1 MKTLQLGITVCA
13 TVLAL
18 PAAAAAQTA
27 SLELDGAGRRTIE
40 LEAGRP
46 PTLRVNVPEGATG
59 EPARLELPEGAPA
72 VATGIAAETLIGPRN
87 ARLGRVTL
95 TTEGGTTYEALVAV
109 TGRPAAPKLVW
120 AGWTGLRG
128 DPGERYGERLEV
140 GDVDGDGK
148 LDVLVGVVSETTTVC
163 GVAGL
168 PLLHRRAYDWAGAT
182 LRPVSG
188 PREGLDPQGATA
200 VAPAGARFV
209 AAPAQAEDANGWRVA
224 PDSPSEA
231 GAVLLPLLEY
241 RGASSSHGDDGNPLH
256 AAAPSGLEDM
266 QGTTGWAEGVG
277 GAGRLEFA
285 TARLV
290 TPHLPGRWLAVRAA
304 DDGDPDAA
312 KTRGRPKELLVVD
325 GEGRR
330 WRLAVPDDAATR
342 GGAVLWYE
350 LPEASAGGCI
360 SVALLDAVPAT
371 SAEGRRASVTW
382 LSDVQL
388 FAALRLPEGAEALRA
403 LLEDDGSP
411 AAAQRALRA
420 LGAAA
425 VPALA
430 GMAPALGGAGAG
442 RAAAFL
448 AAREEPEAAAALAA
462 LLGAENASAARAARE
477 ALARRGA
484 EATPLL
490 VRLLDAEPPAARTAA
505 LERLAE
511 SGGPEAL
518 EPVAGKLDGAG
529 EAERPLLR
537 RTLAAMLAR
546 APEPAAKVAAAIE
559 TALAEGKETLAVD
572 LLRVLPLG
580 EPGVRAA
587 AGRLVAAALPIARS
601 FEARYHLVL
610 RAGALLA
617 AGETAPAEPLR
628 ALAQAAA
635 EPELRVEATR
645 ALAEAPADLDL
656 APLLADAWPG
666 VREAA
671 ATAIGRRGREAE
683 LRALATTFAEEPW
696 PLVRA
701 AAAEAFLRVAAWPGD
716 DVARRL
722 LEDPA
727 PLVRERAIGAL
738 AGRDDEPAGRMLA
751 EVVERH
757 TERLELRQRALGALA
772 RRCWPELKPLVIRV
786 VEHSV
791 RTDARRGDQA
801 LALDAIRA
809 LGTAGPPNVRS
820 LLEEIVREAPVP
832 VMLAAALQALG
843 DLGEPDAAAVV
854 EPYRRHADPAVA
866 EAAEAALRALERGR
880 AGRRCGEAGR

>member
-27 SLELDGAGRRTIE
+27 TLELDGAGSRTVA
-40 LEAGRP
+40 LEAGP
-46 PTLRVNVPEGATG
+46 PPALLVGAPEGTAG
-59 EPARLELPEGAPA
+59 EPVRLELPEGAPA
-72 VATGIAAETLIGPRN
+72 AATGMTAETLTGPRN
-87 ARLGRVTL
+87 ARLGHLAL
-95 TTEGGTTYEALVAV
+95 TTEAGPTYEALVAV

-128 DPGERYGERLEV
+128 DPGERYGARVEV
-140 GDVDGDGK
+140 GDADGDGK

-163 GVAGL
+163 GVEGL

-209 AAPAQAEDANGWRVA
+209 AAPAQAEDANWWQVA
-224 PDSPSEA
+224 PDSPAEP
-231 GAVLLPLLEY
+231 GALLMPLLEY
-241 RGASSSHGDDGNPLH
+241 RGASSSHGDDGNPLR
-256 AAAPSGLEDM
+256 AAAPAGLEDM
-266 QGTTGWAEGVG
+266 RGATGWAEGVG
-277 GAGRLEFA
+277 GTGRLEFA

-290 TPHLPGRWLAVRAA
+290 TSHLPGRWLAVRAT
-304 DDGDPDAA
+304 DDGDPDAP

-350 LPEASAGGCI
+350 LPEAPAGGCV
-360 SVALLDAVPAT
+360 SVAILDAAPAT
-371 SAEGRRASVTW
+371 SAEGRRANVTW

-388 FAALRLPEGAEALRA
+388 FAALRLPEGTEALRA
-403 LLEDDGSP
+403 VLEDDGSSV
-411 AAAQRALRA
+411 AAQRALRA

-430 GMAPALGGAGAG
+430 GMTPALGGTGAG

-448 AAREEPEAAAALAA
+448 AARDEPEATSALAG
-462 LLGAENASAARAARE
+462 LLGSDNAPAARAARE

-490 VRLLDAEPPAARTAA
+490 LRLLDAEPPAARTAA
-505 LERLAE
+505 LELLAE
-511 SGGPEAL
+511 SGGSEAL

-529 EAERPLLR
+529 EADRPLLR
-537 RTLAAMLAR
+537 RTLVAILAR
-546 APEPAAKVAAAIE
+546 APEAAAKVAAAVE
-559 TALAEGKETLAVD
+559 TALAQGKETLAVD

-580 EPGVRAA
+580 EPGARAE
-587 AGRLVAAALPIARS
+587 AGRLVAAALPAARS

-617 AGETAPAEPLR
+617 AGETAPAQEL
-628 ALAQAAA
+628 LAAA
-635 EPELRVEATR
+635 RAAEEPELRVEAAR
-645 ALAEAPADLDL
+645 ALAGAPPTLDL
-656 APLLADAWPG
+656 SPLLADAWPG

-671 ATAIGRRGREAE
+671 ATAIGRRGLDAE
-683 LRALATTFAEEPW
+683 LRALAATFAEEPW

-701 AAAEAFLRVAAWPGD
+701 AAAKAFLGVEAWPGD

-722 LEDPA
+722 LADPA
-727 PLVRERAIGAL
+727 EMVRERTIVAL
-738 AGRDDEPAGRMLA
+738 DARGDEPAGRMLA
-751 EVVERH
+751 EAVERH

-786 VEHSV
+786 VEYSV
-791 RTDARRGDQA
+791 RPDARRGDQA
-801 LALDAIRA
+801 LALDAIRT

-832 VMLAAALQALG
+832 AMLAAALQALG
-843 DLGEPDAAAVV
+843 DLGESDAAAVV

-866 EAAEAALRALERGR
+866 DAAEAALKALERGR
-880 AGRRCGEAGR
+880 AGRRCGEGGR

>member
-1 MKTLQLGITVCA
+1 MKTLQVGITVCA

-18 PAAAAAQTA
+18 PPAAAGPTA
-27 SLELDGAGRRTIE
+27 TLELDDAGRRTIE
-40 LEAGRP
+40 LEAGPP
-46 PTLRVNVPEGATG
+46 PTLRVSAPEGTTG
-59 EPARLELPEGAPA
+59 DPARLELPEAAPA
-72 VATGIAAETLIGPRN
+72 AATEIAAETLTGPHQ

-95 TTEGGTTYEALVAV
+95 TTEAGATYEALVAA
-109 TGRPAAPKLVW
+109 TGRPATPKLVW

-128 DPGERYGERLEV
+128 DPGERYGQRIDV
-140 GDVDGDGK
+140 GDVDGDGT

-163 GVAGL
+163 GVEGL

-188 PREGLDPQGATA
+188 PREGLDPRGAMT

-209 AAPAQAEDANGWRVA
+209 AGPASPEDATGWRVA
-224 PDSPSEA
+224 PDSPTEP
-231 GAVLLPLLEY
+231 GTVLMPLLEY

-256 AAAPSGLEDM
+256 GAAPSGLEDM

-304 DDGDPDAA
+304 DDRDPDAA

-325 GEGRR
+325 GEHRR

-350 LPEASAGGCI
+350 LPEAPAGGCL
-360 SVALLDAVPAT
+360 SVALLDVAPPT
-371 SAEGRRASVTW
+371 SAEGRRRNVTW

-388 FAALRLPEGAEALRA
+388 FAALRLPEDTEALRTV
-403 LLEDDGSP
+403 LEDEGSP
-411 AAAQRALRA
+411 TAAQRALRA

-430 GMAPALGGAGAG
+430 EMASSLRGTGAG

-448 AAREEPEAAAALAA
+448 AAREEPEAAAALAD

-484 EATPLL
+484 DATPLL

-505 LERLAE
+505 LEQLAE
-511 SGGPEAL
+511 SGSPEAADS
-518 EPVAGKLDGAG
+518 VAARLDGAD
-529 EAERPLLR
+529 EADRPLLR
-537 RTLAAMLAR
+537 RALAAMLAR
-546 APEPAAKVAAAIE
+546 APERTARIAAAIE
-559 TALAEGKETLAVD
+559 AALTAGKETLAVD
-572 LLRVLPLG
+572 LLRALPPG
-580 EPGVRAA
+580 EPGARAE
-587 AGRLVAAALPIARS
+587 AGRLVAAALPITRS
-601 FEARYHLVL
+601 FEARYHLV
-610 RAGALLA
+610 REAGALLA
-617 AGETAPAEPLR
+617 AGEMAPAEPLR
-628 ALAQAAA
+628 TVAQTAE
-635 EPELRVEATR
+635 EPELRVEAAR
-645 ALAEAPADLDL
+645 ALADAPADVDL
-656 APLLADAWPG
+656 TPLLADAWPG

-671 ATAIGRRGREAE
+671 ATAIGRRGRDAE
-683 LRALATTFAEEPW
+683 LQALATTFAGEPW

-701 AAAEAFLRVAAWPGD
+701 AAAETFLRVETWPGD

-722 LEDPA
+722 LADPA
-727 PLVRERAIGAL
+727 PMVRERAIGAL
-738 AGRDDEPAGRMLA
+738 ADRGDEPSGRMLA

-772 RRCWPELKPLVIRV
+772 RRCWPDLKPLVIRV

-791 RTDARRGDQA
+791 RPAARRGDQA
-801 LALDAIRA
+801 LALDAIRT
-809 LGTAGPPNVRS
+809 LGTAGPPGVRS

-832 VMLAAALQALG
+832 AMRAAALQAIG

-854 EPYRRHADPAVA
+854 EPYRRHTDPAVA
-866 EAAEAALRALERGR
+866 EAAEAALRAIERGR
-880 AGRRCGEAGR
+880 PGRRCGEAER